1 MDTSNKIK
9 WSEIILFSFISYV
22 LAWIYWIPFL
32 LKGMEGIRAFP
43 GPYGF
48 ANGMFAPMIAALIMR
63 LFISREGLKNSLGI
77 LRHWRYY
84 LIALLVPAAY
94 AGLLVLV
101 IVSTRQSSFSWP
113 GERSLWMSIPFLMLK
128 SLQEIPLGVGEEY
141 GWRGYLLPRLLPL
154 GEIKATVLVGLIWC
168 FWHLPMMVMGMN
180 YPGQNVIVSSVVF
193 TVFVVLMSFPF
204 TWLFLASRCSVLA
217 VALFHIALDV
227 FTDIFCSPACLPE
240 GNQLFVSSA
249 GITSCLLLLAI
260 IVLRYTVF
268 KNRMNRTPSCG
279 RETTTGPGGHS

>member
-1 MDTSNKIK
+1 MKGETVMYSRDTIK
-9 WSEIILFSFISYV
+9 WSEIILFSLISYA

-32 LKGMEGIRAFP
+32 MKGMEGIRAFP

-48 ANGMFAPMIAALIMR
+48 ANGMFAPMVAALIMR
-63 LFISREGLKNSLGI
+63 LFVSREGVKGSLGI
-77 LRHWRYY
+77 MRHWKYY
-84 LIALLVPAAY
+84 LIALLAPAAY

-101 IVSTRQSSFSWP
+101 IVSTGQSSFTWP
-113 GERSLWMSIPFLMLK
+113 GETSLLMAIPLLLLK
-128 SLQEIPLGVGEEY
+128 SLKEIPLGIGEEY

-180 YPGQNVIVSSVVF
+180 YPGQNAIVSSLVF
-193 TVFVVLMSFPF
+193 TAFVVLMSFPF
-204 TWLFLASRCSVLA
+204 TWLFLASRQSVMV

-249 GITSCLLLLAI
+249 GITSCVLLLVI
-260 IVLRYTVF
+260 IILRYTVF
-268 KNRMNRTPSCG
+268 KG
-279 RETTTGPGGHS
+279 RC